1 MVMMTLI
8 REIPAVEGW
17 GCLRSLRW
25 QKGDNGGFPGQC
37 CGCWHHGLHS
47 AMAAPKLRADR
58 IQTWRFPMTFYGTAP
73 NIQDVTAKTNTHLR
87 HGTRAPTMIDAAVLH
102 QTAFTRGNTPELYLT
117 INAHFVVL
125 PNGLI
130 LHLHPIAANLW
141 ASNAFNDVGIAIEFV
156 GNFPTEKG
164 VWWEGNTYGR
174 HTPTRDQ
181 INSGRDLLRHLVNAV
196 DIDFVFAHRQG
207 YVSECTAQR
216 PGSVPVGAAPG
227 VGFVTTGQ
235 STLELSR
242 PRHLV
247 WRRRMGTGKLAA
259 QRRGQGL

>member
-1 MVMMTLI
+1 
-8 REIPAVEGW
+8 
-17 GCLRSLRW
+17 
-25 QKGDNGGFPGQC
+25 
-37 CGCWHHGLHS
+37 
-47 AMAAPKLRADR
+47 
-58 IQTWRFPMTFYGTAP
+58 MTFPGTAP

-87 HGTRAPTMIDAAVLH
+87 HGTRVPTMIDAAVLH

-130 LHLHPIAANLW
+130 LHLHPIEANLW

-207 YVSECTAQR
+207 YVSEARLTGPDPFRSELRQ
-216 PGSVPVGAAPG
+216 GSVSSPQVNQRSNCPGPDIWYG
-227 VGFVTTGQ
+227 VGEWGLANLQ
-235 STLELSR
+235 LSD
-242 PRHLV
+242 
-247 WRRRMGTGKLAA
+247 GGKGYKLADGDPIPDSW
-259 QRRGQGL
+259 RKPRPS